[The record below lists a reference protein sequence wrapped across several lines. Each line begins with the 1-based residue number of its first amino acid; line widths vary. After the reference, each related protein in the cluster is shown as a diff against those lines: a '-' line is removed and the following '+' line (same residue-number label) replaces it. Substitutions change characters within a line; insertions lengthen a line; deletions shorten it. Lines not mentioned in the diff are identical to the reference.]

1 MTYAEA
7 MDERLL
13 VIYDGD
19 CRACR
24 FGIEI
29 VRRWDVRGELA
40 FCPFGHPVAEARLA
54 ILPEDERY
62 ESFHASRG
70 FDLHSATD
78 AAREVLRVLP
88 GGRVAAGLGLH
99 NLYPL
104 LARYRWIFGRLT
116 PDRAATVTCG

>member
-1 MTYAEA
+1 MPVRDRDRRGLDMGEA
-7 MDERLL
+7 
-13 VIYDGD
+13 
-19 CRACR
+19 
-24 FGIEI
+24 
-29 VRRWDVRGELA
+29 LA

-54 ILPEDERY
+54 LLPEADRY

-70 FDLHSATD
+70 FDLYSATE

-99 NLYPL
+99 KLYPL

-116 PDRAATVTCG
+116 RDRATKVTCG